1 MNWIDL
7 LRAIFGL
14 AITLGLIGMAA
25 YVVRRYA
32 PEMMAKLQGSAPRRD
47 KRLKVIETLM
57 LDPSRRLVL
66 VKVDQEERLL
76 LLGEGR
82 ELIEPRGIV
91 EGPQAH
97 VPAPEPVRPSTG
109 GFRDALSGMK
119 PPHTRARSLGDQL

>member
-7 LRAIFGL
+7 LRAVFGL

-32 PEMMAKLQGSAPRRD
+32 PEVMAKLQGSAPRRD

-82 ELIEPRGIV
+82 ELIEPRGPV
-91 EGPQAH
+91 EQ
-97 VPAPEPVRPSTG
+97 PVTTPPPSSVPST
-109 GFRDALSGMK
+109 RPMNDLLSGMK
-119 PPHTRARSLGDQL
+119 PPYSRARSLGDQL